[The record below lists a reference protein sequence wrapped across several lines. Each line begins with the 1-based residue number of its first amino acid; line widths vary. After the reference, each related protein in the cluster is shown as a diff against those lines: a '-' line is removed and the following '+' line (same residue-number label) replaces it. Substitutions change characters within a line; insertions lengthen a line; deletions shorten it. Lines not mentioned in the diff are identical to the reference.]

1 MRYHVAVHDLP
12 GRIVYSLTV
21 EEWRDVERAAQA
33 AALSRRHVTV
43 TRIPSLWD
51 RIVAAIPDRPTR
63 VSRIIG
69 GMVAA
74 TAVMSIFIFAAW
86 LEHTI

>member
-12 GRIVYSLTV
+12 GRVVYSLTV
-21 EEWRDVERAAQA
+21 DEWRDVERAAQA

-43 TRIPSLWD
+43 TRLPSLWD

-63 VSRIIG
+63 ASRVAG
-69 GMVAA
+69 GVIAA
-74 TAVMSIFIFAAW
+74 TIILATFAFAAW
-86 LEHTI
+86 LEYTI